1 MDFSWI
7 KDLLVAWYEWLI
19 PFTVID
25 AYEEAV
31 VLRLGK
37 YDRNLDPGFHLI
49 IPFGIERAISDEVVT
64 RVVNLSSQSLTTLD
78 GVPVVVGG
86 AVTMSIF
93 NIKKA
98 MLSVKTVQQ
107 AIADSCCGVIGQS
120 VRGTRWDNLTSDE
133 FNQELT
139 RRCHEYAKKYG
150 ITIERVQ
157 LTDLAKMRAL
167 RLHIDQNNIYRNTE
181 EN

>member
-37 YDRNLDPGFHLI
+37 YHRNLDPGFHWL
-49 IPFGIERAISDEVVT
+49 IPFGIERALSDEVVT
-64 RVVNLSSQSLTTLD
+64 RVVNLSSQSLTTQD

-86 AVTMSIF
+86 AVTMSRRRRSIR
-93 NIKKA
+93 
-98 MLSVKTVQQ
+98 MTPV
-107 AIADSCCGVIGQS
+107 
-120 VRGTRWDNLTSDE
+120 TRASTAA
-133 FNQELT
+133 T
-139 RRCHEYAKKYG
+139 PP
-150 ITIERVQ
+150 
-157 LTDLAKMRAL
+157 
-167 RLHIDQNNIYRNTE
+167 
-181 EN
+181 